1 MFTDVDDYSL
11 SSVRTALATLACML
25 IDWTE
30 REDGGNYLLKPA
42 DCSDCDRHPIAVM
55 NTAFDHS
62 WAVEVDIKLRHDAV
76 ATDNQHDMPTH
87 VARVWNR
94 YGFVW
99 GEDRQGPHRDWMH
112 FEFMGAPADAIEF
125 ARAAL
130 RELAPGTMRHGSR
143 GPAVAALQR
152 RLNRDRPGLLLVDGI
167 FGIATETAVR
177 DAQLRRR
184 RNLSGVADLDLLAAL
199 QLEARP
205 EVA

>member
-1 MFTDVDDYSL
+1 MFTETDDSSL

-42 DCSDCDRHPIAVM
+42 DSNDCDRHPIAVM
-55 NTAFDHS
+55 HTALDHS
-62 WAVEVDIKLRHDAV
+62 WAVEVDIKLSDDAT
-76 ATDNQHDMPTH
+76 ASDDQQDIPTH

-94 YGFVW
+94 YGFAW
-99 GEDRQGPHRDWMH
+99 GGEDQGPHRDWMH
-112 FEFMGAPADAIEF
+112 FEFMGVPTDAVDL

-130 RELAPGTMRHGSR
+130 RELAPGTTRRGSR

-177 DAQLRRR
+177 DAQLQRRL
-184 RNLSGVADLDLLAAL
+184 NLTGVADVDTLAAL
-199 QLEARP
+199 QLQDSA
-205 EVA
+205 